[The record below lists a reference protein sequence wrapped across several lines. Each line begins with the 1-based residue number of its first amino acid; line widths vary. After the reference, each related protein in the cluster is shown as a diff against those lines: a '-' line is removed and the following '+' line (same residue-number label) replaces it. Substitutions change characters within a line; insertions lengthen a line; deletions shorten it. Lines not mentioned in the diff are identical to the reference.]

1 MFFFEKKLFFGCWC
15 YDVMMMILDNDDD
28 DNLNVIQY
36 IMSVRTII
44 LLKDFIRMTKSFL
57 IIKGNSFFSLISNE
71 KKTVKCI
78 ITSIIIII
86 ISAFFQ
92 QRQQP

>member
-1 MFFFEKKLFFGCWC
+1 
-15 YDVMMMILDNDDD
+15 MMMILDDDDDD
-28 DNLNVIQY
+28 DNPNVIQY

-44 LLKDFIRMTKSFL
+44 LLKDFIRILFIRMTKSFL